1 MDNPIALREWAVAV
15 KALEA
20 GRQIIVLRKGGIA
33 EETKEFRLESPSFF
47 LFPSYEHQRGH
58 LVKPGTSPSV
68 ADTVAAFETDPNTVF
83 VSSYAEAVDDIEV
96 TDGETLRKLE
106 PFHLWTE
113 NYAEERLKWKRT
125 KPLHVLLLRVYV
137 LDRPIAIPNDERYGG
152 CKSWLNLAEPVSA
165 QDARPALEDEAFDQE
180 VRAIREAL
188 AGGR

>member
-20 GRQIIVLRKGGIA
+20 GKQIIVLRKGGIA

-47 LFPSYEHQRGH
+47 LFPSYEHQREH

-68 ADTVAAFETDPNTVF
+68 AETVAAFERDPNTIF
-83 VSSYAEAVDDIEV
+83 VSSYAEVVEDIEV

-137 LDRPIAIPNDERYGG
+137 WDRPVAIPNDERYGG
-152 CKSWLNLAEPVSA
+152 CKSWLSLAVPVA
-165 QDARPALEDEAFDQE
+165 VQDARPALEDEAFDKAA
-180 VRAIREAL
+180 RAIREAL
-188 AGGR
+188 AGDR